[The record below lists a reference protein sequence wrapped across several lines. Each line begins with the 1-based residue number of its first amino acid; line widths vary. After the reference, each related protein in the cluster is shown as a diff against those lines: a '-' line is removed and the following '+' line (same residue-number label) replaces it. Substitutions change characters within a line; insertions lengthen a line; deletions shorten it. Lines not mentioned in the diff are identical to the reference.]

1 MSFRPS
7 CLTALVVL
15 VAVACVSSAS
25 AQDADPR
32 VEQVL
37 ARVSPERLAATVEKL
52 ASFGTRHT
60 LSSQTDPAR
69 GLGAAAQWIHDEFVN
84 ASPRLQVRFDDYEI
98 PAQGARIVRDV
109 RLRNVVAVLP
119 GRTSR
124 RIYVSGHYDTVAR
137 PERRNTPAPQ
147 IRKPASQD
155 VRPRAPTGSQA
166 TAGQKGTAGAARQ
179 ATAGGFD
186 WAAGDLPAPG
196 ANDDGSGTALTMEA
210 ARVLA
215 QSGLEFDATIVF
227 VAFAGEEQGLVG
239 AHLHAQ
245 KARAE
250 KLVIDAVFN
259 NDIIGN
265 SRGGNGI
272 VDAESVRVFS
282 EGPEDSLS
290 RQLAR
295 YIARMAARYVPS
307 HRVTLVARHD
317 RFGRGGDHTAF
328 NQRGYAG
335 VRFSEANENFERQH
349 LVEDT
354 PDGVDAVY
362 LARNTRVNVAAVASL
377 ALAPAAPAVA
387 DERGAPLLDRNPS
400 GYDARLRW
408 QPAAGAVAYR
418 ICWRHAWTPD
428 WQFERQVGNVTE
440 VVLRDVSIDDYVFG
454 VSAIGAGG
462 HESLVSAYVNPP
474 RTPVEIKTR

>member
-1 MSFRPS
+1 MAAACWLASTMAAP
-7 CLTALVVL
+7 VL
-15 VAVACVSSAS
+15 

-32 VEQVL
+32 IAQVV
-37 ARVSPERLAATVEKL
+37 AQVSDERLAATIAKL

-60 LSSQTDPAR
+60 LSSQTDPNR
-69 GLGAAAQWIHDEFVN
+69 GLGAAAQWIHDEFVK

-109 RLRNVVAVLP
+109 RVRNVVAVLP
-119 GRTSR
+119 GKSAR
-124 RIYVSGHYDTVAR
+124 RIYISGHYDTVAR
-137 PERRNTPAPQ
+137 PVR
-147 IRKPASQD
+147 PASGVQ
-155 VRPRAPTGSQA
+155 VTAGETSSNRPRPAA
-166 TAGQKGTAGAARQ
+166 AAGA
-179 ATAGGFD
+179 FD

-215 QSGLEFDATIVF
+215 QSGIEFDATLVF

-245 KARAE
+245 KAVAD
-250 KLVIDAVFN
+250 KTVIDAVLN

-272 VDAESVRVFS
+272 IDSETVRVFS
-282 EGPEDSLS
+282 EGPEDSPS

-295 YIARMAARYVPS
+295 YIARTASRYVPS
-307 HRVTLVARHD
+307 HRVKLIARHD

-328 NQRGYAG
+328 NQRGFTG
-335 VRFSEANENFERQH
+335 VRLSEANENYERQH
-349 LVEDT
+349 FVEDT
-354 PDGVDAVY
+354 PDGVDAPY
-362 LARNTRVNVAAVASL
+362 LARNTRVNVSAAASL
-377 ALAPAAPAVA
+377 ALAPAAPVVVN
-387 DERGAPLLDRNPS
+387 ERGAPLLDRNPS

-408 QPAAGAVAYR
+408 KAVPGAASYR
-418 ICWRHAWTPD
+418 VVWREAWPPD
-428 WQFERQVGNVTE
+428 WQFERVVGNVAE
-440 VVLRDVSIDDYVFG
+440 LVLPDVSIDDYVFG
-454 VSAIGAGG
+454 VAAIGPGG

-474 RTPVEIKTR
+474 RTPVEIKTK